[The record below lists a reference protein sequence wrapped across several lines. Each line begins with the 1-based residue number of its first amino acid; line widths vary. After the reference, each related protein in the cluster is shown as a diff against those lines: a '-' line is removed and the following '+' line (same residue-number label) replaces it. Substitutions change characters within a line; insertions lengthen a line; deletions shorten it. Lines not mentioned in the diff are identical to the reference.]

1 MNPEQ
6 KNLKEIRP
14 SQSPIEQNKDLLNLI
29 TEKYQLKETEEEKT
43 IFRRMAQRL
52 SRKLFR
58 KSYSNR
64 RNSKNIKIFTKL
76 WKLHRSKS

>member
-29 TEKYQLKETEEEKT
+29 TEKYQLNETEEE
-43 IFRRMAQRL
+43 RR
-52 SRKLFR
+52 SF
-58 KSYSNR
+58 SE
-64 RNSKNIKIFTKL
+64 
-76 WKLHRSKS
+76 